1 MSTKCQCLAM
11 FVRIYEQQMIADL
24 YNSMGIEFNSCSKL
38 SVVVVSILVQLQES
52 VSHEPIV
59 TTIIL
64 RNVGLPVFLYI
75 LEHM

>member
-1 MSTKCQCLAM
+1 M
-11 FVRIYEQQMIADL
+11 FIRIYDQQIIADL
-24 YNSMGIEFNSCSKL
+24 YNSVGIGFNSCSKL
-38 SVVVVSILVQLQES
+38 SVVVVSIFVRLQEN

>member
-11 FVRIYEQQMIADL
+11 FVTIYEQQMIADL